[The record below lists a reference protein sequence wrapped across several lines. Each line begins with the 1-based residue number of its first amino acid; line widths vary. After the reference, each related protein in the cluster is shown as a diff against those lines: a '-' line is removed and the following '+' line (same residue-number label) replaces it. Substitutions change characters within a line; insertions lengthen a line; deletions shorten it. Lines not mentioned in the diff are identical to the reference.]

1 MNTYTIAEVSKKYD
15 LPISTLRYYEEI
27 GLLPHVARN
36 GKNRLYDQANLDR
49 LAAICCFKDTGMT
62 LKELQTLFKYEDQ
75 DHDLDEVI
83 DLLQTHCNRVADQL
97 VLLKENQRHI
107 RRKLQYY
114 TDIWNAQVNHQP
126 HPDWDDYPLSRFE

>member
-1 MNTYTIAEVSKKYD
+1 MNTYTIAEVSAKFG

-27 GLLPHVARN
+27 GLLPNVARD
-36 GKNRLYDQANLDR
+36 GKNRLYNQDNLDR

-62 LKELQTLFKYEDQ
+62 LKELQTLFQYEDQ
-75 DHDLDEVI
+75 DHDLNEVV
-83 DLLQTHCNRVADQL
+83 DLLQTHCRRVEDQL

-114 TDIWNAQVNHQP
+114 TDIRDAQLNHQP
-126 HPDWDDYPLSRFE
+126 HPDWNDYPLSKF